1 MKRNLASLVVVFA
14 ASGMIALADDAEGSF
29 ERKLTVSGPVDLD
42 VQTGAGR
49 LDVRAGG
56 SGQVSIHGVIRV
68 RQQSG
73 KRSAQDKVRFLESN
87 PPIEQDGNVIRIGRI
102 HQPDL
107 RRNITISYELLVPA
121 DTKLHSSTGSG
132 TVVVEG
138 LRGPVIAD
146 TGSGTVTISR
156 IEDGVRLNTGSGRI
170 DIDSIQGSVDAHTGS
185 GPIHGTGIKGK
196 IVADTGSGGI
206 HLEQT
211 GPANIYARA
220 GSGEITLRVPQQA
233 AFNLRA
239 HTGSGGIEVTRP
251 MTVRGTFGR
260 NDLEAQVGGG
270 GSTTVDLNTGSGAIR
285 IN

>member
-1 MKRNLASLVVVFA
+1 MKRNLAKLVVVFA
-14 ASGMIALADDAEGSF
+14 ASGLIALADDAEGSF
-29 ERKLTVSGPVDLD
+29 ERALTVSGPVDLD

-49 LDVRAGG
+49 LDVRASG
-56 SGQVSIHGVIRV
+56 SGRVSIHGVIRA
-68 RQQSG
+68 REHFGGQ
-73 KRSAQDKVRFLESN
+73 SAQDKVRALESN
-87 PPIEQDGNVIRIGRI
+87 PPIEQNGNVVRIGQI
-102 HQPDL
+102 HDPDL
-107 RRNITISYELLVPA
+107 RRNISISYEVLVPA

-138 LRGPVIAD
+138 LRGPVSAD

-156 IEDGVRLNTGSGRI
+156 IEDGVRLHTGSGRVEL
-170 DIDSIQGSVDAHTGS
+170 DSIQGNVDAHTGS
-185 GPIHGTGIKGK
+185 GPIHGTGIKGR

-211 GPANIYARA
+211 GAADIEARA

-251 MTVRGTFGR
+251 MTVRGTFGHH
-260 NDLEAQVGGG
+260 DLEAKVGGG
-270 GSTTVDLNTGSGAIR
+270 GNTTVDLSTGSGKIR
-285 IN
+285 ID